1 MRRLLGVLLVLS
13 CVPFARPDTEDTAV
27 FRGRM
32 LPDNEVP
39 ALNIPG
45 ASADYTFTVR
55 VTRDSRGVIT
65 AATAIFQADYTMPA
79 TTTFTGFHI
88 HNGPAGMNAS
98 VVIDSG
104 LSGSNTVTG
113 TTGRITRIVTVPD
126 SRLSSFR
133 SICANHDIGIR
144 HPPRI

>member
-1 MRRLLGVLLVLS
+1 MRRFLGVLLLLS
-13 CVPFARPDTEDTAV
+13 CVPFARPDTEDSAV

-65 AATAIFQADYTMPA
+65 LDLP
-79 TTTFTGFHI
+79 
-88 HNGPAGMNAS
+88 
-98 VVIDSG
+98 
-104 LSGSNTVTG
+104 VTG
-113 TTGRITRIVTVPD
+113 SLDDPAFRLGPVVWQMAGTTVGRIASAPFSCGRLRRTARIRATSSRIRYGLVT
-126 SRLSSFR
+126 
-133 SICANHDIGIR
+133 
-144 HPPRI
+144 